1 MTDSFEYSQMDVADL
16 LSCAFASLCSC
27 FEVLDH
33 AGFKAWFDRSDLV
46 AESGRRPSGA
56 AS

>member
-1 MTDSFEYSQMDVADL
+1 MRAAHLLVAAWSQALVTDTSPKFYGILEADT
-16 LSCAFASLCSC
+16 
-27 FEVLDH
+27 D
-33 AGFKAWFDRSDLV
+33 V